1 MVLVFF
7 AFALLLSTK
16 PHEANRI
23 LREGKEE
30 WMKQENL
37 LLQSLQQGPVPPSSS
52 NPPSF
57 IPASSNTASTI
68 SQKGFAGHAMPSQYV
83 NPQHIV
89 PFGHVTKSKI

>member
-7 AFALLLSTK
+7 AFVFLLSTK
-16 PHEANRI
+16 PHETSRI
-23 LREGKEE
+23 LRKGKEE

-37 LLQSLQQGPVPPSSS
+37 LLQSLQHGPVPPSSS
-52 NPPSF
+52 DPPSF
-57 IPASSNTASTI
+57 IPASSNKASTI
-68 SQKGFAGHAMPSQYV
+68 SQKGFASHVMPSRHV